1 MENPVTYAAII
12 TEAGMAEKL
21 RLAGPLLAPTASEA
35 HLRREGRQTGGVRN
49 FNTTVA
55 MTTADAR
62 KAEDK
67 ARKIAGGFKP
77 AGG

>member
-1 MENPVTYAAII
+1 
-12 TEAGMAEKL
+12 MAEKL

-49 FNTTVA
+49 LNTIVA